1 MTMNKRHNYRWKST
15 EVDSLYREYELLE
28 MTPEEIAEKHQRTV
42 KAILYRLQS
51 EEIIVD
57 EARNGWYF
65 NTDCGGWNNN
75 LQPDLN
81 EDQILDDDESS
92 DYDDGSVDSDCSR
105 DSEDYDLEDDDEN
118 KKFRVEIN
126 GRVLKLEESLFDMKT
141 MVASILKKVSQTK
154 SRPSLRNYES

>member
-15 EVDSLYREYELLE
+15 ETDSLYREYELLE

-51 EEIIVD
+51 EGIVD
-57 EARNGWYF
+57 AEARNGWHF
-65 NTDCGGWNNN
+65 NTDCGGWNQN
-75 LQPDLN
+75 LQSNLN
-81 EDQILDDDESS
+81 EDVDDDDSS
-92 DYDDGSVDSDCSR
+92 DYDDGSVDSDCSQ
-105 DSEDYDLEDDDEN
+105 DSEDYDLEEVDDEN

-141 MVASILKKVSQTK
+141 MVASILKKLSQTK
-154 SRPSLRNYES
+154 SRPNLRNYES